1 MISSGRR
8 WTLEL
13 LHGTVPHDVP
23 HPPAVVARLGPD
35 VGAVLDDVP
44 DLVTVVAGVLVLSAV
59 LGDVTGAVTL
69 VTPVLL
75 LSTLSSEMTK
85 SVALVALLAS
95 APAAGPS
102 VTSVPAS
109 VTSAAPASVSLRALS
124 GEVTYSVTPVADR
137 PTTLLSRVGTLA
149 SKVTGPVAPVANT
162 ILPSSSS
169 SKPSTACSSS
179 KPLTVTSVVV
189 TNVGTLPG
197 EMSGLFAL
205 VTNHFPDS

>member
-1 MISSGRR
+1 MISAGLG
-8 WTLEL
+8 WTEL
-13 LHGTVPHDVP
+13 LHGAVPHDVP
-23 HPPAVVARLGPD
+23 HPPALVARLGPD

-44 DLVTVVAGVLVLSAV
+44 DLVTVVAGVLLLSAV
-59 LGDVTGAVTL
+59 LGDVSGAVTF
-69 VTPVLL
+69 VAAVLL
-75 LSTLSSEMTK
+75 LSTLSSEMPK

-109 VTSAAPASVSLRALS
+109 VASAATASVGLRALS
-124 GEVTYSVTPVADR
+124 GEVTYPVAPVADR
-137 PTTLLSRVGTLA
+137 PATLLSRVGTLA
-149 SKVTGPVAPVANT
+149 SEVTGPVAPVANT

-169 SKPSTACSSS
+169 KPSTACSSS
-179 KPLTVTSVVV
+179 KSLTVTSVVV

>member
-1 MISSGRR
+1 MISAGLG
-8 WTLEL
+8 WTEL

-23 HPPAVVARLGPD
+23 HPPALVARLGPD

-44 DLVTVVAGVLVLSAV
+44 DLVTVVAGVLLLSAV
-59 LGDVTGAVTL
+59 LGDVSGAVTF
-69 VTPVLL
+69 VAAVLL
-75 LSTLSSEMTK
+75 LSTLSSEMPK

-109 VTSAAPASVSLRALS
+109 VASAATASVGLRALS
-124 GEVTYSVTPVADR
+124 GEVTYPVAPVADR
-137 PTTLLSRVGTLA
+137 PATLLSRVGTLA
-149 SKVTGPVAPVANT
+149 SEVTGPVANT
-162 ILPSSSS
+162 ILPSSS

-179 KPLTVTSVVV
+179 KSLTVTSVVV